1 MISPAA
7 EVLLFKVGDRLF
19 AAGVGDV
26 LRIGT
31 AGEVDP
37 AELVLQTSL
46 GAPTGGGR
54 AIVVRDGSPAG
65 EATLVVDEVLGF
77 RAVAAGAV
85 QPLPALATAVL
96 QSRAVTGL
104 VLVDDAPTLLVDL
117 PTLIRERRRRAGLNR
132 RREPTPCPARPSP

>member
-1 MISPAA
+1 MIAPTA
-7 EVLLFKVGDRLF
+7 EVLLFKIGDRLF
-19 AAGVGDV
+19 AAGVADV

-54 AIVVRDGSPAG
+54 AIVVRDDSPAG
-65 EATLVVDEVLGF
+65 ESTLVVDEVLGF
-77 RAVAAGAV
+77 RAVAAGAM
-85 QPLPALATAVL
+85 QPLPSLATAVL

-117 PTLIRERRRRAGLNR
+117 PTLIRERRAAA
-132 RREPTPCPARPSP
+132 PA